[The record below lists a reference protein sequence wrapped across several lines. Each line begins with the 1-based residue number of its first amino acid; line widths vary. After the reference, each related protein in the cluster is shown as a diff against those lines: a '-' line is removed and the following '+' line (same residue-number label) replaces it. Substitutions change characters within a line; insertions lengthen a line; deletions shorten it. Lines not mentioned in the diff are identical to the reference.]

1 MGWVSLGADWI
12 RKYLVIVWSAMLK
25 TYNGFD
31 RHNYSNHAA
40 ALSYFFLLSV
50 FPLLIFLA
58 SLLAF
63 IPIPNLFEQC
73 LEIMAKI
80 VPPDAMGVMRWV
92 LGDVLRTSPGLL
104 SLSVVSALFAAS
116 GGFAS
121 LIAILN
127 VAHDAP
133 ETRPY
138 WKKRVIAFGL
148 TLLTGLMVAVL
159 LIAIAVGPEFGKWLA
174 TKIHV
179 SWLFALLW
187 PYARWVLIGAFT
199 IFSVETI
206 YFLAPNVKLRFKDQI
221 PGAVIAVLSWIGA
234 SWALGWYLA
243 HFANYNKTFGALGA
257 VVGLMLWFYVT
268 ALALLLGAEMN
279 CELLRSRRKHSIGP
293 VIDEKI
299 KPPFELQPKSKNRF
313 PKSA

>member
-1 MGWVSLGADWI
+1 
-12 RKYLVIVWSAMLK
+12 
-25 TYNGFD
+25 
-31 RHNYSNHAA
+31 
-40 ALSYFFLLSV
+40 
-50 FPLLIFLA
+50 
-58 SLLAF
+58 
-63 IPIPNLFEQC
+63 
-73 LEIMAKI
+73 
-80 VPPDAMGVMRWV
+80 
-92 LGDVLRTSPGLL
+92 
-104 SLSVVSALFAAS
+104 VVSALFAAS

-127 VAHDAP
+127 IAHDTP

-148 TLLTGLMVAVL
+148 TLLTGLMVTAL
-159 LIAIAVGPEFGKWLA
+159 LISIALGPEFGKWLA

-187 PYARWVLIGAFT
+187 PYARWILIGAFT

-206 YFLAPNVKLRFKDQI
+206 YFLAPNAKLRFKDQI
-221 PGAVIAVLSWIGA
+221 PGSIVAVLSWIGA
-234 SWALGWYLA
+234 SWGLGWYLT

-257 VVGLMLWFYVT
+257 VVGLMLWFYIT

-279 CELLRSRRKHSIGP
+279 SELLRSRRSHSAGTA
-293 VIDEKI
+293 IDEKI
-299 KPPFELQPKSKNRF
+299 KPPMEIQPKAEEKL

>member
-1 MGWVSLGADWI
+1 MGRVSHASGWVQVRAT
-12 RKYLVIVWSAMLK
+12 VVWAAMVK
-25 TYNGFD
+25 TYNDFD
-31 RHNYSNHAA
+31 RHNYLNYAA
-40 ALSYFFLLSV
+40 ALSFFFLLSV

-63 IPIPNLFEQC
+63 IPIPNLFQQC

-80 VPPDAMGVMRWV
+80 VPADAMGVVRHV

-121 LIAILN
+121 LIAVLN
-127 VAHDAP
+127 IAHDCP

-138 WKKRVIAFGL
+138 WKKRIIAFGL
-148 TLLTGLMVAVL
+148 TLLTGLMIAVL
-159 LIAIAVGPEFGKWLA
+159 LISIALGPEFGQWLA
-174 TKIHV
+174 SKIHV
-179 SWLFALLW
+179 SWLFAFLW

-221 PGAVIAVLSWIGA
+221 PGAIVAVLSWIGA
-234 SWALGWYLA
+234 SWGLGWYLN
-243 HFANYNKTFGALGA
+243 HFANYNKTFGTLGA

-268 ALALLLGAEMN
+268 ALALLLGGEMN
-279 CELLRSRRKHSIGP
+279 SELLRSKRMHSTELG
-293 VIDEKI
+293 DDKI
-299 KPPFELQPKSKNRF
+299 QPPMEFSRESDNNL

>member
-1 MGWVSLGADWI
+1 MGWVSLAADWI
-12 RKYLVIVWSAMLK
+12 WRYAIIVWSAMLK
-25 TYNGFD
+25 TYHDFD
-31 RHNYSNHAA
+31 RHNYSNYAA
-40 ALSYFFLLSV
+40 ALSYFCLLSV

-73 LEIMAKI
+73 LEIMEKI
-80 VPPDAMGVMRWV
+80 VPPDAMGLVRRV

-104 SLSVVSALFAAS
+104 SLSVLSGLFAAS

-127 VAHDAP
+127 IAHDAP

-159 LIAIAVGPEFGKWLA
+159 LIAIALGPQFGKWLA
-174 TKIHV
+174 TQTHV
-179 SWLFALLW
+179 SWFFALLW

-206 YFLAPNVKLRFKDQI
+206 YFFAPNVKLRFKDQI
-221 PGAVIAVLSWIGA
+221 PGAIIAVLSWIGA
-234 SWALGWYLA
+234 SWALGWYLT
-243 HFANYNKTFGALGA
+243 HFTNYNKTFGALGA

-279 CELLRSRRKHSIGP
+279 CELLRSRRKHSTGSA
-293 VIDEKI
+293 IDEKI
-299 KPPFELQPKSKNRF
+299 KPPLALQPESKNSF